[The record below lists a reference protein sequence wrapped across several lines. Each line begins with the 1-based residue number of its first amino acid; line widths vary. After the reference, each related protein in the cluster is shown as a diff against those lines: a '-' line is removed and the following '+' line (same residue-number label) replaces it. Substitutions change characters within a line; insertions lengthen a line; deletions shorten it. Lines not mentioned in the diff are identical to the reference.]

1 MPAPK
6 IPKNS
11 CNSEE
16 IINYESLSSYKS
28 MLSAATVAG
37 KPQCMMF
44 AIRVDI
50 TGDVL
55 YN

>member
-16 IINYESLSSYKS
+16 IINYESLSSCKS
-28 MLSAATVAG
+28 MLSAAVLAG